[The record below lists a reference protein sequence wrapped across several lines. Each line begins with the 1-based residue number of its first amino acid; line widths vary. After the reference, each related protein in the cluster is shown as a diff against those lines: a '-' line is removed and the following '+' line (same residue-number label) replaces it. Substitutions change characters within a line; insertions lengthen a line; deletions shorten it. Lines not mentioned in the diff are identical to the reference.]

1 MTMTNEILPFGS
13 QGKVAANDVLALS
26 AYEAAAERLVGNQP
40 GIASRALVN
49 TVLRQ
54 VSHVAAGLATFVSAR
69 YEPGV
74 VDDGDLAKVHAGLV
88 AAIASVIAE
97 QVDVDHA
104 TRTDNP
110 HQVTAAQ
117 LPDLGA
123 ATTTAP
129 GLVELATPAEAQ
141 AGTDD
146 TRAVTPAGL
155 AAALGGL
162 SPAQCRAWVLFD
174 GSTSPPTIRGS
185 YNVVSV
191 TRHGQGDYTVS
202 FLSAL
207 PSADYAVCGTASGTD
222 AGTTEDMHGI
232 CPNLIATSTPLTA
245 SSVRV
250 VSLRDVGSSAGGGA
264 LDAKFATVAVFA

>member
-13 QGKVAANDVLALS
+13 QGTVAANDVLALP
-26 AYEAAAERLVGNQP
+26 AYEAAAERLIGNQP

-97 QVDVDHA
+97 QVDVDHS

-117 LPDLGA
+117 VVGLGA
-123 ATTTAP
+123 ATATAP
-129 GLVELATPAEAQ
+129 GLVELATPAETQ

-174 GSTSPPTIRGS
+174 GSTTPPTIKGS
-185 YNVVSV
+185 YNVLGV
-191 TRHGQGDYTVS
+191 TRHGVGDYTVS
-202 FLSAL
+202 FVEPM
-207 PSADYAVCGTASGTD
+207 PSAHYAVCGTSTGTQ
-222 AGTTEDMHGI
+222 AGETEDAHGLR
-232 CPNLIATSTPLTA
+232 PNYYASDTPLTA
-245 SSVRV
+245 GSVRV
-250 VSLRDVGSSAGGGA
+250 RTDRDTGSSAGGA
-264 LDAKFATVAVFA
+264 AIDSTFTSVVVIA